1 MTELSAPVVGR
12 LREPDMSPEAIDR
25 RLRAVDDLYELGLS
39 LRDAPLVGVKVDRQ
53 TGSQARGKDAPDYG

>member
-1 MTELSAPVVGR
+1 
-12 LREPDMSPEAIDR
+12 MSPEAIDR

-53 TGSQARGKDAPDYG
+53 TGSQASDKDAPDPG